1 VIFLGIYPTAVEC
14 VFEVQLQ
21 ITGRFFDSVR
31 ISFDARPTER
41 PAQRPLTRAATNL
54 VLVLWAHRLFYPF
67 RRLSEYIHTAAA
79 AAAATNGPTKGNTP
93 TMPGLHLVTQQNKK
107 RRNSC
112 KAVRILTEPFP
123 VPPVCHATVDMPET
137 GKIGV
142 RFRWNGKPGDRVQIV
157 AIEDDSPII
166 VAATGGSSSS
176 SSSSS
181 SSMIQTGHTVLAVN
195 GVPALKSSQVGQLIR
210 SSGRQ
215 VTLTT
220 CLSGPM
226 ENAPYCKVLTA
237 PGGKLHPGINIDS
250 TRDRCLVRITRI
262 FPNGPF
268 AGGDLRE
275 GDLLLA
281 VNGVAVSKPEDAE
294 RRLQDASIHS
304 PFVHLYVLDMQSYRQ
319 SIVDEIQASSRLYE
333 GLTLTENLDGSS
345 RHHYL
350 LRHNNVSTSNA
361 AAFPV
366 QFNPETQRIVN
377 NPALVPPLTARGF
390 QGKRSYLDL
399 IRPFVKAYNDGMEE
413 RMRVLEEAVSCEVWR
428 ISCDA
433 AKQQEL
439 SCGAVG
445 AAAAG
450 ICTSSDDEISL
461 AWSGG
466 SESLTPPPSCV
477 SPSVVELDTVQVA
490 AAELIVLPLEALQT
504 LDERI
509 NHQTLLM
516 SI

>member
-1 VIFLGIYPTAVEC
+1 
-14 VFEVQLQ
+14 
-21 ITGRFFDSVR
+21 
-31 ISFDARPTER
+31 
-41 PAQRPLTRAATNL
+41 
-54 VLVLWAHRLFYPF
+54 
-67 RRLSEYIHTAAA
+67 
-79 AAAATNGPTKGNTP
+79 
-93 TMPGLHLVTQQNKK
+93 MPGLHLSQNNNKK

-157 AIEDDSPII
+157 AIEDDSPI
-166 VAATGGSSSS
+166 VAAATGSSS

-181 SSMIQTGHTVLAVN
+181 SSMIQPGHTVLAVN
-195 GVPALKSSQVGQLIR
+195 GVPALKSSQVGHLIR

-226 ENAPYCKVLTA
+226 EDAPYCKVLTA
-237 PGGKLHPGINIDS
+237 PGGKRHPGIHIDS

-281 VNGVAVSKPEDAE
+281 VNGIAVSKPEDAE
-294 RRLQDASIHS
+294 RRLHDASIHS
-304 PFVHLYVLDMQSYRQ
+304 PFIHLYVLDMQAYRQ

-350 LRHNNVSTSNA
+350 LRHHNNVTTNA

-377 NPALVPPLTARGF
+377 NPALVVPPTARGF

-399 IRPFVKAYNDGMEE
+399 ILPFIKAYNDGMEE

-433 AKQQEL
+433 ARQQEL
-439 SCGAVG
+439 SCGAI
-445 AAAAG
+445 AG
-450 ICTSSDDEISL
+450 TAGGGCISSDDEISL

-466 SESLTPPPSCV
+466 SELSTPRACV

-509 NHQTLLM
+509 NHQALL